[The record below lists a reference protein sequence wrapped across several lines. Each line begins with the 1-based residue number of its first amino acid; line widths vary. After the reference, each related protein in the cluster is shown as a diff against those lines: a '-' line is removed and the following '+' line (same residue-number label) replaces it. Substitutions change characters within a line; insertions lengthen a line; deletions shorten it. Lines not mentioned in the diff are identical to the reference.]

1 MSKKVMPGWL
11 RQDSELYK
19 QIYAWL
25 ESRAVHGIV
34 KIGITGSGN
43 IKYMSSD
50 QALDHVEIVTTK
62 HMPGQLAK
70 QVGNADQFIVQQ
82 PAMKDVEAAINAY
95 AQNPDNA
102 EKLESTW
109 KDLCAKAHVKNIP
122 KRNTFNKMAL
132 SSDDCSITLPKPRII
147 EGLWREDGNY
157 FLVWERIYRDD
168 IKNICMELNQKRLQK
183 AFDQLLCSL
192 KAALRPSIV
201 DKLAKK
207 YETDNISIDMS
218 AVTIEDIMSGK
229 IAIEC
234 KVPCNGGYGV
244 GTITANATL
253 KKYIQLRCDGKD
265 IDVATLP
272 NKKKDSGTLH
282 TFAFDIL
289 PNGNLKTSMTRKM
302 RQITLQPEYQNDL
315 TKKLGESRKKA
326 NIHDFIPYYMYN
338 PPRGVFSVYDNEW
351 HEADFNYDQQTHTLT
366 ASCIFGILQADPQTH
381 TFHFIKQEDFL
392 AAAQNKELFKARQK
406 ICEAV
411 QGDYLDTPVYRTFRM
426 RIAHVRGYGILAG
439 DTRVTFECDQER
451 VELQFVMPKTDDN
464 DEYEKAVREL
474 FAAAVRD
481 LQQAIAAKMREN
493 RDKCW
498 QIYENTL
505 SDPLDMA
512 ILHYVDVNN
521 DYVTATAIQ
530 QALRG
535 TKIQLLANLT
545 ATDDCGRFNMLPGAE
560 IVGEISRLERNGSLY
575 AHILSG
581 TYGDYALVKMSDQGW
596 DILDAEAS
604 SNCKKAANWW
614 ENQTAF
620 RAYLA
625 NIQAKLANHE
635 DARQE
640 QVELLHHLDNRHMV
654 AYFHDDLVDAF
665 PKEDADL
672 CKLIKM
678 YRSMQPE
685 DSLAWDMLGHI
696 LRGRHLNKTE

>member
-1 MSKKVMPGWL
+1 MSKRVMPGWL
-11 RQDSELYK
+11 KQDSELYK

-50 QALDHVEIVTTK
+50 QALDHVEVVTTK
-62 HMPGQLAK
+62 HMPGKLIK
-70 QVGNADQFIVQQ
+70 QIDNADQFIAQQ
-82 PAMKDVEAAINAY
+82 PALKDVKAVISAY

-109 KDLCAKAHVKNIP
+109 KDLCTKAHIKDIP
-122 KRNTFNKMAL
+122 RRNTLNKRAI
-132 SSDDCSITLPKPRII
+132 SSNDCSVTLPEPRIV

-157 FLVWERIYRDD
+157 FLVWEKIYRDD
-168 IKNICMELNQKRLQK
+168 IKNICRELNQKRLQQE
-183 AFDQLLCSL
+183 FDQLLCNL

-207 YETDNISIDMS
+207 YETNNISIDMS

-234 KVPCNGGYGV
+234 KVPCNGEYGV
-244 GTITANATL
+244 GTITANVTL
-253 KKYIQLRCDGKD
+253 EKYIQLRCDGKD
-265 IDVATLP
+265 LDVATLP
-272 NKKKDSGTLH
+272 NKRKDSGTLH

-289 PNGNLKTSMTRKM
+289 PNGSLKASMTRKM
-302 RQITLQPEYQNDL
+302 RQITLKPAYQDDVV
-315 TKKLGESRKKA
+315 KKLGESRQKA
-326 NIHDFIPYYMYN
+326 NIHGFIPFYMYN
-338 PPRGVFSVYDNEW
+338 PPRGVYSVYDNEW
-351 HEADFNYDQQTHTLT
+351 HEADFDYDQQTHTLT

-451 VELQFVMPKTDDN
+451 VELQFVMPKTEDN
-464 DEYEKAVREL
+464 TAYEKAVREL
-474 FAAAVRD
+474 FATAVRD
-481 LQQAIAAKMREN
+481 LQQAIAAKMRGN
-493 RDKCW
+493 RDKYW
-498 QIYENTL
+498 SIYEQIL

-512 ILHYVDVNN
+512 ILHYVDANN

-535 TKIQLLANLT
+535 TKIQLLADLT
-545 ATDDCGRFNMLPGAE
+545 STDDCGRFNMLPGTE
-560 IVGEISRLERNGSLY
+560 IVGEIARLERNGSLHD
-575 AHILSG
+575 HIISG

-596 DILDAEAS
+596 DILDVEAS
-604 SNCKKAANWW
+604 NNCQKAANWW

-625 NIQAKLANHE
+625 NIQAKLANHK

-654 AYFHDDLVDAF
+654 AYFHDDIVDAF
-665 PKEDADL
+665 PKEDTDL
-672 CKLIKM
+672 CKLIKI
-678 YRSMQPE
+678 YRSMQSE
-685 DSLAWDMLGHI
+685 DSLAWNMLGHI